1 MSAIA
6 LQSLQQQEGLARRV
20 NEVQRACKQTLLEQQ
35 DTHDEQVCA
44 DACGAARCAVR
55 VRVRAWVC
63 VCDGV
68 CVHVWASAGGR
79 GCACAMLCVCVRER
93 ACACARAC
101 LCDKRN
107 EQMRDFND
115 QLEKQR
121 RSWEA
126 RHKFLQD
133 EMEARACVCLMCACV
148 SLPAAAVGGR

>member
-1 MSAIA
+1 
-6 LQSLQQQEGLARRV
+6 
-20 NEVQRACKQTLLEQQ
+20 
-35 DTHDEQVCA
+35 
-44 DACGAARCAVR
+44 
-55 VRVRAWVC
+55 
-63 VCDGV
+63 
-68 CVHVWASAGGR
+68 
-79 GCACAMLCVCVRER
+79 LCVCVRER
-93 ACACARAC
+93 ACACACARAC

-148 SLPAAAVGGR
+148 SLPAASAVSFRSGGPVGAAGCECSARRCMGCRCGAGSPGADVGNR